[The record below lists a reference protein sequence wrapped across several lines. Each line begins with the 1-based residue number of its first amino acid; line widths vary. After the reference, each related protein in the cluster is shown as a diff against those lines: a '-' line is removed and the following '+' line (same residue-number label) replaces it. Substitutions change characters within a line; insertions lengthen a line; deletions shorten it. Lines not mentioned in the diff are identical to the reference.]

1 MAKIIDKMK
10 NIFSDDDDLDYDEY
24 EGDEY
29 EDDDVEEEEEVEE
42 TEDYN
47 ALPSNP
53 KIGKVIDYPAG
64 GHMKVVIYAP
74 KIYDEATQI
83 ADALK
88 QRKTV
93 VVNLD
98 GVSSPQVKKSI
109 FDFLNG
115 AVYVLDGDIQ
125 KVAGSIVILAPNN
138 VDIDA
143 SVKKELES
151 RALFPWQK

>member
-1 MAKIIDKMK
+1 MAKIIDKVK
-10 NIFSDDDDLDYDEY
+10 NIFSDDEDLDYDEY
-24 EGDEY
+24 EEEY
-29 EDDDVEEEEEVEE
+29 EDDEYEEAEENHEE
-42 TEDYN
+42 AEEYN
-47 ALPSNP
+47 ALASNK
-53 KIGKVIDYPAG
+53 KIGKVIDYPTG
-64 GHMKVVIYAP
+64 QMKVVIYAP

-125 KVAGSIVILAPNN
+125 KVAGSIFILAPNN

>member
-1 MAKIIDKMK
+1 MAKIIDKVK
-10 NIFSDDDDLDYDEY
+10 NIFSDDEDLDYDEY
-24 EGDEY
+24 EEEYEEDEY
-29 EDDDVEEEEEVEE
+29 EEAEENHEEAEE
-42 TEDYN
+42 YN
-47 ALPSNP
+47 ALASNK
-53 KIGKVIDYPAG
+53 KIGKVIDYPTG
-64 GHMKVVIYAP
+64 QMKVVIYAP

-109 FDFLNG
+109 FDVLNG

-125 KVAGSIVILAPNN
+125 KVAGSIFILAPNN

>member
-10 NIFSDDDDLDYDEY
+10 NIFSDDEDLDYDEY
-24 EGDEY
+24 EEEYEEDEY
-29 EDDDVEEEEEVEE
+29 EEAEENHEEAEE
-42 TEDYN
+42 YN
-47 ALPSNP
+47 ALASNK
-53 KIGKVIDYPAG
+53 KIGKVIDYPTG
-64 GHMKVVIYAP
+64 QMKVVIYAP

-125 KVAGSIVILAPNN
+125 KVAGSIFILAPNN

>member
-42 TEDYN
+42 TEDYS
-47 ALPSNP
+47 ALLSNP

-125 KVAGSIVILAPNN
+125 KVAGSIFILAPNN

>member
-1 MAKIIDKMK
+1 MAKIIDKVK
-10 NIFSDDDDLDYDEY
+10 NIFSDDEDLDYDEY
-24 EGDEY
+24 EEEYEEDEY
-29 EDDDVEEEEEVEE
+29 EEAEENYEEAEE
-42 TEDYN
+42 YN
-47 ALPSNP
+47 AIASNK
-53 KIGKVIDYPAG
+53 KIGKVIDYPTG
-64 GHMKVVIYAP
+64 QMKVVIYAP

-125 KVAGSIVILAPNN
+125 KVAGSIFILAPNN

>member
-1 MAKIIDKMK
+1 MAKIIDKVK
-10 NIFSDDDDLDYDEY
+10 NIFSDDDELDYDEY
-24 EGDEY
+24 EDEY
-29 EDDDVEEEEEVEE
+29 EEVEEEEDEEVEE
-42 TEDYN
+42 SPEYN

-53 KIGKVIDYPAG
+53 NKIGKVIDYPS

-125 KVAGSIVILAPNN
+125 KVAGSIFILAPNN

>member
-1 MAKIIDKMK
+1 MAKLIDKVK
-10 NIFSDDDDLDYDEY
+10 NMFNDDDLEYDEY
-24 EGDEY
+24 EDEF
-29 EDDDVEEEEEVEE
+29 EDDEEEIEEVAEDDEE
-42 TEDYN
+42 VSDYN
-47 ALPSNP
+47 ALSSN
-53 KIGKVIDYPAG
+53 KKVGKVIDYPSG
-64 GHMKVVIYAP
+64 QMKVVIYAP

-125 KVAGSIVILAPNN
+125 KVAGSIFILAPNN

>member
-1 MAKIIDKMK
+1 MAKIIDKVK
-10 NIFSDDDDLDYDEY
+10 NIFSDDEDLDYDEY
-24 EGDEY
+24 EEEYEEDEY
-29 EDDDVEEEEEVEE
+29 EEAEENHEEAEE
-42 TEDYN
+42 YN
-47 ALPSNP
+47 ALASNK
-53 KIGKVIDYPAG
+53 KIGKVIDYPTG
-64 GHMKVVIYAP
+64 QMKVVIYAP

-125 KVAGSIVILAPNN
+125 KVAGSIFILAPNN
-138 VDIDA
+138 VDIAA

>member
-10 NIFSDDDDLDYDEY
+10 NIFSDDEDLDYDEY
-24 EGDEY
+24 EEEFE
-29 EDDDVEEEEEVEE
+29 EDEEEEFEE
-42 TEDYN
+42 EDHDTTEYN
-47 ALPSNP
+47 AIASNK
-53 KIGKVIDYPAG
+53 KIGKVIDYPTG
-64 GHMKVVIYAP
+64 QMKVVIYAP

-125 KVAGSIVILAPNN
+125 KVAGSIFILAPNN

>member
-1 MAKIIDKMK
+1 MAKIIDKVK
-10 NIFSDDDDLDYDEY
+10 NIFSEDDDLDYDEY
-24 EGDEY
+24 DDEY
-29 EDDDVEEEEEVEE
+29 DEDLEEEEDESDEV
-42 TEDYN
+42 EDYN

-53 KIGKVIDYPAG
+53 NKIGKVIDYPT

-125 KVAGSIVILAPNN
+125 KVAGSIFILAPNN

>member
-1 MAKIIDKMK
+1 MAKIIDKVK
-10 NIFSDDDDLDYDEY
+10 NIFSDDEDLDYDEY
-24 EGDEY
+24 EEEYEEDEY
-29 EDDDVEEEEEVEE
+29 EEAEENHEEAEE
-42 TEDYN
+42 YN
-47 ALPSNP
+47 ALASNK
-53 KIGKVIDYPAG
+53 KIGKVIDYPTG
-64 GHMKVVIYAP
+64 QMKVVIYAP

-125 KVAGSIVILAPNN
+125 KVAGSIFILAPNN

>member
-10 NIFSDDDDLDYDEY
+10 NIFSDDDELDYDEY
-24 EGDEY
+24 EEEY
-29 EDDDVEEEEEVEE
+29 EDDVEEEEEEVEE

-47 ALPSNP
+47 AIPSNP
-53 KIGKVIDYPAG
+53 KIGKVTDYPAG

-125 KVAGSIVILAPNN
+125 KVAGSIFILAPNN